1 MCQAL
6 ISEKS
11 RVIVLKLKGIHIS
24 NLEGKVL

>member
-1 MCQAL
+1 MCQSL

-11 RVIVLKLKGIHIS
+11 RISVIKLKGIHIT